1 MVKKKVALIKIGGI
15 ILVVIIAAFIYSL
28 SIRSEFTKYLDTKYP
43 RLSFKVGLTKN
54 NILYGNYY
62 SDVTCLNDGTYFV
75 ISKDK
80 ENISEDY
87 IQYKSVMQYNSKIK
101 SAFKGRAIQKHIK
114 SVTGSGAIPFKN
126 NASYI
131 QIYIDLINGVDQIS
145 DAKDVLKI
153 LKEKNIVTNSIIFSY
168 EKDKSYYELWLPSNG
183 YNLTRKQIE
192 SKIIKIR

>member
-1 MVKKKVALIKIGGI
+1 MVKKKVVLIKIGGI
-15 ILVVIIAAFIYSL
+15 ILVVIIAAIIYSL

-43 RLSFKVGLTKN
+43 KQSFKVGLTKN
-54 NILYGNYY
+54 NILYGKYY

-87 IQYKSVMQYNSKIK
+87 IQYKNVMQYNSKIK

-114 SVTGSGAIPFKN
+114 SVTGSGAIPFKD

-131 QIYIDLINGVDQIS
+131 QINVDLINGVDQIS

-153 LKEKNIVTNSIIFSY
+153 LKEKNIVTNSVIFSY

-183 YNLTRKQIE
+183 YNLTKKEIE
-192 SKIIKIR
+192 SKVRKIR

>member
-1 MVKKKVALIKIGGI
+1 MVKKKAALIKIGGI
-15 ILVVIIAAFIYSL
+15 IFVVIIAAFIYSL

-43 RLSFKVGLTKN
+43 KLSFKVGLTKN

-131 QIYIDLINGVDQIS
+131 QINIDLINGVDQIS

-153 LKEKNIVTNSIIFSY
+153 LKEKNIVTNSVIFSY

>member
-1 MVKKKVALIKIGGI
+1 MVKKKVVLIKIGGI
-15 ILVVIIAAFIYSL
+15 ILVVIIAAFIYFL

-43 RLSFKVGLTKN
+43 KLSFKVGLTKN

-62 SDVTCLNDGTYFV
+62 SDVICLNDGTYFV

-114 SVTGSGAIPFKN
+114 SVTGSGAIPFKEN
-126 NASYI
+126 VSYI
-131 QIYIDLINGVDQIS
+131 QINIDLINGVDQIS

-153 LKEKNIVTNSIIFSY
+153 LKEKNIVTNSVIFSY
-168 EKDKSYYELWLPSNG
+168 EKDRSYYELWLPSNG